1 MIDVM
6 NGCVR
11 KWMGGDGFLER
22 DQQHCVATATIM
34 NFLPREP
41 SR

>member
-1 MIDVM
+1 MIGVM

-22 DQQHCVATATIM
+22 DQQHTLG
-34 NFLPREP
+34 FPRVMPYSP
-41 SR
+41 SQ